1 MKDRIKLLELK
12 ETALEI
18 SEASFLEKEKDLQQ
32 KIEELEKRLE
42 VLDQDTENPQ
52 VSTTENSNPTIISDD
67 AIKPEINKTED
78 QEIFFL
84 IDVVMMPIQHPRT
97 QLTMSDLVVAPQHD
111 YYALTRHAQEQV
123 PKFFRKY
130 ITPNEPPKKNVV
142 LTVGSLH
149 QVYSSGLRGAAIAWH
164 DEFAPL

>member
-67 AIKPEINKTED
+67 AIKPVINKTED
-78 QEIFFL
+78 QEIFDKL
-84 IDVVMMPIQHPRT
+84 LNRNKSMEVE
-97 QLTMSDLVVAPQHD
+97 L
-111 YYALTRHAQEQV
+111 
-123 PKFFRKY
+123 K
-130 ITPNEPPKKNVV
+130 
-142 LTVGSLH
+142 
-149 QVYSSGLRGAAIAWH
+149 
-164 DEFAPL
+164 